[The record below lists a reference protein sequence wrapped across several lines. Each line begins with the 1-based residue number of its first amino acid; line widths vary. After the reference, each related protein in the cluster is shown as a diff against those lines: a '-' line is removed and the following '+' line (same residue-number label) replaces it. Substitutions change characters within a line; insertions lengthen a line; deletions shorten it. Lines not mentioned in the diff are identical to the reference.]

1 MEQAKKMNAIMQ
13 RVSKKMDIA
22 IFKNVRSQLYENR
35 YKYDRHD
42 MGEALVKPQK
52 AWHYKNR

>member
-1 MEQAKKMNAIMQ
+1 MQ

-52 AWHYKNR
+52 A

>member
-1 MEQAKKMNAIMQ
+1 MEQAKKMNTIMQ

-22 IFKNVRSQLYENR
+22 IFKNFRSQLYENR

>member
-1 MEQAKKMNAIMQ
+1 MEQAKKMNA
-13 RVSKKMDIA
+13 KKMDIA

>member
-1 MEQAKKMNAIMQ
+1 MEQAKKMNTIMQ

-35 YKYDRHD
+35 YKYDRHY